1 VYSKKILQ
9 FFQHPKFAGEIKDPD
24 GTGRVGNMK
33 CGDIMEI
40 YLKVEKKNGKEI
52 IKDVKYKT
60 FGCVAAIASTEALC
74 TMIKGKTLDEALKIK
89 KEDIIKFMGGE
100 VPPIKI
106 HCSILA
112 SEALKKA
119 IDDYRKKKI
128 ETTRK

>member
-1 VYSKKILQ
+1 MYSKKILQ